1 MRYKQIKAIMHLLEA
16 CGQDTT
22 VDNIQKVAK
31 VMDIVCSDQELG
43 YLLEILGAMEG
54 GRKECC

>member
-1 MRYKQIKAIMHLLEA
+1 MHLLEA